1 MSQSFRNFENLLRA
15 PSAPP
20 SNGAAIP
27 ISQHLLQ
34 ATSLNESVLKQLLKS
49 MIDQVL
55 MSDAEKLEV
64 ATLTNGEDA
73 TKKDKEDCVTNL
85 KLRSS
90 LSGQEQILTGKWT
103 GEGWLRP

>member
-1 MSQSFRNFENLLRA
+1 MSHSLRSFENLLRA

-20 SNGAAIP
+20 NNDTIP

-34 ATSLNESVLKQLLKS
+34 TTSLDENVLKQLLKS
-49 MIDQVL
+49 MIDPVF

-64 ATLTNGEDA
+64 ATLIDAEDA
-73 TKKDKEDCVTNL
+73 SKKDKEECIANI
-85 KLRSS
+85 KLRSL

-103 GEGWLRP
+103 SQCRLRP